1 MEARFAPPPSIP
13 FQGNFFSFL
22 FLSPSLSLGTGSQD
36 MAGGHL
42 QNELKWLK
50 AGHSNFRPIPVDASV
65 LERKVDPVRVLD
77 PAMGHIMGSI
87 SVV

>member
-1 MEARFAPPPSIP
+1 
-13 FQGNFFSFL
+13 
-22 FLSPSLSLGTGSQD
+22 